1 MKRSTLEQVQEFH
14 ETYGLPVESSPN
26 ISDQKTN
33 DLRINLIAE
42 ELEELKEA
50 LKNNDIVETL
60 DALIDLQYVLDGA
73 FLSFGLH
80 DVKETAFAEVH
91 RSNMSK
97 LGEDG
102 KPSVPSKY
110 FLGLPSPGAAGILVS
125 LVVANHAVGGAFG
138 AGEYAS
144 FILAITVTLAG
155 LMVSNVEFRTF
166 KDVRLN
172 LHSAAFVG
180 FAVLSSAFISTQL
193 KPAFVLVWLLGFY
206 VLLGLCESLWRLPT
220 KLRAK
225 AEAARVEDAQLSSAT
240 SLQAIQQGE
249 SQP

>member
-14 ETYGLPVESSPN
+14 ETYGLPVEGAPN

-42 ELEELKEA
+42 ELDELKEA

-102 KPSVPSKY
+102 KPIRRESDGKVMKGPNYFVPDMSQFIK
-110 FLGLPSPGAAGILVS
+110 GKKAA
-125 LVVANHAVGGAFG
+125 
-138 AGEYAS
+138 
-144 FILAITVTLAG
+144 
-155 LMVSNVEFRTF
+155 
-166 KDVRLN
+166 
-172 LHSAAFVG
+172 
-180 FAVLSSAFISTQL
+180 
-193 KPAFVLVWLLGFY
+193 
-206 VLLGLCESLWRLPT
+206 
-220 KLRAK
+220 
-225 AEAARVEDAQLSSAT
+225 
-240 SLQAIQQGE
+240 
-249 SQP
+249 